1 MLSDKGGMW
10 HFGCF
15 VVGAWLGFLFVFVIF
30 LLWWFFG
37 FFFLVRAVSALEKD
51 LGLFCLDCLQLPG
64 FDDHFPDDF
73 LPQKQ
78 DHF

>member
-1 MLSDKGGMW
+1 MAFWL
-10 HFGCF
+10 FCCGCLVGVFVCICYFF
-15 VVGAWLGFLFVFVIF
+15 VVVVFL
-30 LLWWFFG
+30 

>member
-1 MLSDKGGMW
+1 M
-10 HFGCF
+10 
-15 VVGAWLGFLFVFVIF
+15 VVLLWVLGWGFCLYLLFFCCGGFLVFI
-30 LLWWFFG
+30 
-37 FFFLVRAVSALEKD
+37 LVRAVSALEKD
-51 LGLFCLDCLQLPG
+51 LGLFSLDCLQLPG